1 MQHARRL
8 KALTL
13 AMVLALPVQARAQ
26 APMFIPLVPPVGVIL
41 APLAL
46 MILIPLGMELSKT
59 DEKRVRELEARGDW
73 AAVAALATRN
83 LAAAPDDP
91 HWLELRGR
99 ALQRQS
105 GCAAA
110 VPDLGRA
117 FDLRMAQTPVLAEPA
132 FAVGLALGQ
141 CEMALWELPAAA
153 DTMGKLAAL
162 SPQRWE
168 PVYNLGV
175 IQALQGN
182 VAGAA
187 AAYASLRERNPAM
200 ADALLARYIQPAQ
213 APSPAP
219 SSVQS
224 TPTDAV
230 PSGGAAT
237 GFTVASPAGLP
248 PPVGDTGLT
257 IGNRVLVLP
266 PGRWYAA
273 PQSTRTVMGGHIR
286 VGPVKTDPVMLTTL
300 AAFEL
305 SPSGRLGA
313 AVAFSANA
321 KQAYGISYWNVD
333 EPCTL
338 RDALAVDRFNSP
350 YDQPECLSVRVVTP
364 ALARTST
371 DLAPALQ
378 AAQAAGAAL
387 PAAAYEV
394 RYARYGLDRVVVA
407 TWLVPTQRLAGDLA
421 AVQWGHALAHGLRP
435 LAWSSQA
442 QTVSPPPVGPM
453 P

>member
-8 KALTL
+8 NALTL
-13 AMVLALPVQARAQ
+13 MIALALPVPARAQ
-26 APMFIPLVPPVGVIL
+26 APLFIPLVPPLGAIL

-46 MILIPLGMELSKT
+46 MVLVPLGMEMSKT
-59 DEKRVRELEARGDW
+59 DEKRVRELETRGDW

-83 LAAAPDDP
+83 LAAAPRDP
-91 HWLELRGR
+91 YWLELRGR

-110 VPDLGRA
+110 VPDLGQA
-117 FDLRMAQTPVLAEPA
+117 FDARLAQTPVLPEPA

-141 CEMALWELPAAA
+141 CEMALWDLPAAA

-200 ADALLARYIQPAQ
+200 ADALLARYIEPAL
-213 APSPAP
+213 PSPAP

-230 PSGGAAT
+230 PSGVAAP
-237 GFTVASPAGLP
+237 GSAVASPAGLP
-248 PPVGDTGLT
+248 PSLGDTGLT

-286 VGPVKTDPVMLTTL
+286 VGPVKSDPVMLTTL
-300 AAFEL
+300 GAFEL

-333 EPCTL
+333 EPCML

-364 ALARTST
+364 ALARLST
-371 DLAPALQ
+371 DLVPALQ
-378 AAQAAGAAL
+378 AAQAAGATL
-387 PAAAYEV
+387 PASAYEV

-442 QTVSPPPVGPM
+442 QTVSPPPLGPT

>member
-8 KALTL
+8 NALTL
-13 AMVLALPVQARAQ
+13 AIALALPVPARAQ
-26 APMFIPLVPPVGVIL
+26 APLFIPLVPPLGAIL

-46 MILIPLGMELSKT
+46 MVLVPLGMEMSKT
-59 DEKRVRELEARGDW
+59 DEKRVRELETRGDW

-83 LAAAPDDP
+83 LAAAPRDP
-91 HWLELRGR
+91 YWLELRGR

-110 VPDLGRA
+110 VPDLGQA
-117 FDLRMAQTPVLAEPA
+117 FDARLAQTPVLPEPA

-200 ADALLARYIQPAQ
+200 ADALLARYIEPAL
-213 APSPAP
+213 PSPAP

-230 PSGGAAT
+230 PSGVAAP
-237 GFTVASPAGLP
+237 GSAVALPAGLP
-248 PPVGDTGLT
+248 PPLGDTGLT

-286 VGPVKTDPVMLTTL
+286 VGPVKSDPVMLTTL
-300 AAFEL
+300 GAFEL

-313 AVAFSANA
+313 AVAFSANP

-333 EPCTL
+333 EPCML

-364 ALARTST
+364 ALARLST
-371 DLAPALQ
+371 DLVPALQ
-378 AAQAAGAAL
+378 AAQAAGATL
-387 PAAAYEV
+387 PASAYEV

-442 QTVSPPPVGPM
+442 QTVSPPPLGPT

>member
-8 KALTL
+8 NALTL
-13 AMVLALPVQARAQ
+13 MIALALPVPARAQ
-26 APMFIPLVPPVGVIL
+26 APLFIPLVPPLGAIL

-46 MILIPLGMELSKT
+46 MVLVPLGMELSKT
-59 DEKRVRELEARGDW
+59 DEKRVRELETRGDW

-83 LAAAPDDP
+83 LAAAPRDP
-91 HWLELRGR
+91 YWLELRGR

-110 VPDLGRA
+110 VPDLGQA
-117 FDLRMAQTPVLAEPA
+117 FDARLAQTPVLPEPA

-200 ADALLARYIQPAQ
+200 ADALLARYIEPAL
-213 APSPAP
+213 PSPAP

-230 PSGGAAT
+230 PSGVAT
-237 GFTVASPAGLP
+237 PGSAVASPAGLP
-248 PPVGDTGLT
+248 PPLGDTGLT

-313 AVAFSANA
+313 AVAFSANP

-350 YDQPECLSVRVVTP
+350 YDQPECLSLRVVTP
-364 ALARTST
+364 ALARAST

-378 AAQAAGAAL
+378 AAQAAGATL
-387 PAAAYEV
+387 PASAYEV
-394 RYARYGLDRVVVA
+394 RYARYGLDRVVVV

-421 AVQWGHALAHGLRP
+421 AVQWGHALANGLRP

-442 QTVSPPPVGPM
+442 QSAGAPPLGPT

>member
-8 KALTL
+8 NALTL
-13 AMVLALPVQARAQ
+13 MIALALPVPARAQ
-26 APMFIPLVPPVGVIL
+26 APLFIPLVPPLGAIL

-46 MILIPLGMELSKT
+46 MVLVPLGMELSKT
-59 DEKRVRELEARGDW
+59 DEKRVRELETRGDW

-83 LAAAPDDP
+83 LAAAPRDP
-91 HWLELRGR
+91 YWLELRGR

-110 VPDLGRA
+110 VPDLGQA
-117 FDLRMAQTPVLAEPA
+117 FDARLAQTPVLPEPA

-141 CEMALWELPAAA
+141 CEMALWDLPAAA

-200 ADALLARYIQPAQ
+200 ADALLARYIEPAL
-213 APSPAP
+213 PSPAP

-230 PSGGAAT
+230 PSGVAAP
-237 GFTVASPAGLP
+237 GSAVASPAGLP
-248 PPVGDTGLT
+248 PSLGDTGLT

-286 VGPVKTDPVMLTTL
+286 VGPVKSDPVMLTTL
-300 AAFEL
+300 GAFEL

-333 EPCTL
+333 EPCML

-364 ALARTST
+364 ALARLST
-371 DLAPALQ
+371 DLVPALQ
-378 AAQAAGAAL
+378 AAQAAGATL
-387 PAAAYEV
+387 PASAYEV

-442 QTVSPPPVGPM
+442 QTVSPPPLGPT

>member
-1 MQHARRL
+1 MTPRTTVGSATNPATAVATASPTS
-8 KALTL
+8 K
-13 AMVLALPVQARAQ
+13 P
-26 APMFIPLVPPVGVIL
+26 VPPHRLTSSG
-41 APLAL
+41 P
-46 MILIPLGMELSKT
+46 E
-59 DEKRVRELEARGDW
+59 R
-73 AAVAALATRN
+73 
-83 LAAAPDDP
+83 DP
-91 HWLELRGR
+91 
-99 ALQRQS
+99 
-105 GCAAA
+105 
-110 VPDLGRA
+110 
-117 FDLRMAQTPVLAEPA
+117 T
-132 FAVGLALGQ
+132 
-141 CEMALWELPAAA
+141 AAA

-200 ADALLARYIQPAQ
+200 ADALLARYIEPAL
-213 APSPAP
+213 PSPAP

-230 PSGGAAT
+230 PSGVAAP
-237 GFTVASPAGLP
+237 GSAVASPAGLP
-248 PPVGDTGLT
+248 PSLGDTGLT

-286 VGPVKTDPVMLTTL
+286 VGPVKSDPVALTTL
-300 AAFEL
+300 RAFEL

-313 AVAFSANA
+313 AVAFSANG
-321 KQAYGISYWNVD
+321 KQAYGISYWNVE
-333 EPCTL
+333 EPCAP

-364 ALARTST
+364 ALTRLST
-371 DLAPALQ
+371 DLVPALQ
-378 AAQAAGAAL
+378 AAQAAGTTL
-387 PAAAYEV
+387 PASAYEV

-442 QTVSPPPVGPM
+442 QTVSPPPLGPT

>member
-8 KALTL
+8 NALTL
-13 AMVLALPVQARAQ
+13 MIALALPVPARAQ
-26 APMFIPLVPPVGVIL
+26 APLFIPLVPPLGAIL

-46 MILIPLGMELSKT
+46 MVLVPLGMEMSKT
-59 DEKRVRELEARGDW
+59 DEKRVRELETRGDW

-83 LAAAPDDP
+83 LAAAPRDP
-91 HWLELRGR
+91 YWLELRGR

-110 VPDLGRA
+110 VPDLGQA
-117 FDLRMAQTPVLAEPA
+117 FDARLAQTPVLPEPA

-141 CEMALWELPAAA
+141 CEMALWDLPAAA

-187 AAYASLRERNPAM
+187 AVYASLRERNPAM
-200 ADALLARYIQPAQ
+200 ADALLARYIEPAL
-213 APSPAP
+213 PSPAP

-230 PSGGAAT
+230 PSGVAAP
-237 GFTVASPAGLP
+237 GSAVASPAGLP
-248 PPVGDTGLT
+248 PSLGDTGLT

-286 VGPVKTDPVMLTTL
+286 VGPVKSDPVMLTTL
-300 AAFEL
+300 GAFEL

-333 EPCTL
+333 EPCML

-364 ALARTST
+364 ALARLST
-371 DLAPALQ
+371 DLVPALQ
-378 AAQAAGAAL
+378 AAQAAGATL
-387 PAAAYEV
+387 PASAYEV

-442 QTVSPPPVGPM
+442 QTVSPPPLGPT

>member
-1 MQHARRL
+1 MQTARRT
-8 KALTL
+8 KAL
-13 AMVLALPVQARAQ
+13 ALALALAFPAQARAQ
-26 APMFIPLVPPVGVIL
+26 APLFIPLVPPAGVVL

-132 FAVGLALGQ
+132 FTVGLALGQ

-153 DTMGKLAAL
+153 DTMGQLAVLA
-162 SPQRWE
+162 PQRWE

-175 IQALQGN
+175 IRALQGD
-182 VAGAA
+182 ASGARA
-187 AAYASLRERNPAM
+187 AEARLRLLNPAM
-200 ADALLARYIQPAQ
+200 ADALLARYIEPAPADAAQ
-213 APSPAP
+213 TTAPSPVTADAP
-219 SSVQS
+219 
-224 TPTDAV
+224 
-230 PSGGAAT
+230 AAR
-237 GFTVASPAGLP
+237 LP
-248 PPVGDTGLT
+248 PPLAQTGLG
-257 IGNRVLVLP
+257 IGNRMLALP
-266 PGRWYAA
+266 PGRWYGA
-273 PQSTRTVMGGHIR
+273 PPSGRTVMGGHIR
-286 VGPVKTDPVMLTTL
+286 SGPVRIDPVALTTL
-300 AAFEL
+300 GAFEL
-305 SPSGRLGA
+305 SASGGLAA
-313 AVAFSANA
+313 AVAFSANP

-333 EPCTL
+333 EPCAL
-338 RDALAVDRFNSP
+338 RDSLAVDRFNSP

-364 ALARTST
+364 APARTSA

-378 AAQAAGAAL
+378 AAQAAGATW

-394 RYARYGLDRVVVA
+394 RYARYGLDQVVVA

-421 AVQWGHALAHGLRP
+421 AVQWGHALANGLRP
-435 LAWSSQA
+435 MAWSSQA
-442 QTVSPPPVGPM
+442 QSAGTPPLGPM

>member
-8 KALTL
+8 NALTL
-13 AMVLALPVQARAQ
+13 AIALALPVPARAQ
-26 APMFIPLVPPVGVIL
+26 APLFIPLVPPLGAIL

-46 MILIPLGMELSKT
+46 MVLVPLGMEMSKT
-59 DEKRVRELEARGDW
+59 DEKRVRELETRGDW

-83 LAAAPDDP
+83 LAAAPRDP
-91 HWLELRGR
+91 YWLELRGR

-110 VPDLGRA
+110 VPDLGQA
-117 FDLRMAQTPVLAEPA
+117 FDARLAQTPVLPEPA

-200 ADALLARYIQPAQ
+200 ADALLARYIEPAL
-213 APSPAP
+213 PSPAP

-230 PSGGAAT
+230 PSGVAT
-237 GFTVASPAGLP
+237 PGSAVASPAGLP
-248 PPVGDTGLT
+248 PSLGDTGLT

-313 AVAFSANA
+313 AVAFSANP

-333 EPCTL
+333 EPCML

-364 ALARTST
+364 ALARLST
-371 DLAPALQ
+371 DLVPALQ
-378 AAQAAGAAL
+378 AAQAAGATL
-387 PAAAYEV
+387 PASAYEV

-442 QTVSPPPVGPM
+442 QTVSPPPLGPT